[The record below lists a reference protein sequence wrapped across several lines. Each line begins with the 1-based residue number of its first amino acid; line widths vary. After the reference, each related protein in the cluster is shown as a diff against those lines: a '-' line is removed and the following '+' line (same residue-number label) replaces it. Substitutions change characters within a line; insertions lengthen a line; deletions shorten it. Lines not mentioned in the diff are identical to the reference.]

1 MPFIVNVPMISV
13 MNGSHKHSENC
24 VLISITDIDHRD
36 VTPTLLFKNI
46 HHFKFMDVLKDSQT
60 VHEGITE
67 QQATQ
72 IVDILKEALESGTD
86 VVVHCHAGL
95 CRSGAVVEVGVMMGF
110 SDMHVVRQP
119 NSFVKWRLMK
129 VLGWTYD

>member
-1 MPFIVNVPMISV
+1 MSFIINVPMVSV
-13 MNGSHKHSENC
+13 MNGTHKHSENC
-24 VLISITDIDHRD
+24 ILISITDIAHID
-36 VTPTLLFKNI
+36 VEPVLSFKSVYR
-46 HHFKFMDVLKDSQT
+46 FKFMDVMKDSPT
-60 VHEGITE
+60 VHEGITD

-72 IVDILKEALESGTD
+72 IVAILKEALENGQD

-95 CRSGAVVEVGVMMGF
+95 CRSGAVAEVGVMMGF

>member
-1 MPFIVNVPMISV
+1 MSFIVNVPMIDV
-13 MNGSHKHSENC
+13 MVGSHRHSNNC
-24 VLISITDIDHRD
+24 ILISITDIDHID
-36 VTPTLLFKNI
+36 VEPVLSFKSVYR
-46 HHFKFMDVLKDSQT
+46 FKFMDVMKDSPT
-60 VHEGITE
+60 VHEGITD

-72 IVDILKEALESGTD
+72 IVAILKEALENGQD

-95 CRSGAVVEVGVMMGF
+95 CRSGAVAEVGVMMGF

>member
-1 MPFIVNVPMISV
+1 MSFIVNIPMIAV
-13 MNGSHKHSENC
+13 MTGSHQHSDNC
-24 VLISITDIDHRD
+24 VLISITDIDHKD
-36 VTPTLLFKNI
+36 VTPALLFKNI
-46 HHFKFMDVLKDSQT
+46 HRFKFMDVMKDSPT
-60 VHEGITE
+60 AHEGITD

-72 IVDILKEALESGTD
+72 IVDILKESLESGTD

-95 CRSGAVVEVGVMMGF
+95 CRSGAVAEVGVMMGF
-110 SDMHVVRQP
+110 SDTCATRQP